1 MSVSF
6 LFVIL
11 IKGRTAGVGVQEC
24 DYLVLIRSIE
34 EIYSYLM
41 SGECEYLF
49 VLLYRAALL
58 LLKFNILLGSFTLD
72 SELIANTVSSAGQ
85 SG

>member
-24 DYLVLIRSIE
+24 DYLALIRSIE

-41 SGECEYLF
+41 SGECEYL
-49 VLLYRAALL
+49 LYRAALL
-58 LLKFNILLGSFTLD
+58 LLTFNILLGSFTLD